1 MPRCETLCV
10 NMQRTQDALAAAT
23 ADRGVP
29 DRDTEPTAVDR
40 AAGDETL
47 SVAIDRVD
55 DALGKRCIR
64 GDRCDAEGLV
74 RTTERWSRYR

>member
-10 NMQRTQDALAAAT
+10 NMSRTTDALAAVT

-29 DRDTEPTAVDR
+29 DRDTEPSVVDR
-40 AAGDETL
+40 AVGDEAL
-47 SVAIDRVD
+47 SVSTDRID
-55 DALGKRCIR
+55 DALEKRCIR

-74 RTTERWSRYR
+74 RATEHRFRYR